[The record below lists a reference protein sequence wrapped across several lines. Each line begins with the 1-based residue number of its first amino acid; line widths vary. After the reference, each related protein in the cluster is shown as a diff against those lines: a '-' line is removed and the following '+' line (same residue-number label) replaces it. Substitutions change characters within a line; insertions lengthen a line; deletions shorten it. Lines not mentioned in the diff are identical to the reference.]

1 MIAQPLDLRAELDE
15 AALQHRRRVAV
26 GAVENRTDVAEL
38 ETRLP
43 VEADLSQTFQVLLA
57 VQPVVS
63 RAAADW
69 LEQPDRFV
77 IEHGGAAQTAGP
89 RQTGHRQ
96 RHRSTSS
103 LNPMVLDRSSVY
115 CTDFRKMRMCC
126 RGSSSETRSNR
137 KPSG

>member
-15 AALQHRRRVAV
+15 TALQHRRRVAV

-43 VEADLSQTFQVLLA
+43 VEADLSQTLQVLLA

-63 RAAADW
+63 RAAADR

-77 IEHGGAAQTAGP
+77 IQHGGPAQTAGP
-89 RQTGHRQ
+89 RQTRHRQ
-96 RHRSTSS
+96 RHRSNSS
-103 LNPMVLDRSSVY
+103 LNPIVLDRSSLLH
-115 CTDFRKMRMCC
+115 
-126 RGSSSETRSNR
+126 G
-137 KPSG
+137 